1 MRRIAIWLALV
12 LCLGLLCLPV
22 SAATGATNVQCNAT
36 VLADGSAQVSIT
48 VRLHLDEP
56 QENLQF
62 PIPAQ
67 AENVLLNG
75 AQVRTR
81 ISGTIAN
88 VQLGNFV
95 SGDSGFTVSYSLPRV
110 VELQTDEDEEN
121 EKLMLVLPVLSGF
134 FAPIETMELSVILP
148 AAVPNRPGF
157 SSGYHQQGIES
168 DMQITWQDNTISA
181 ETTGELKDH
190 ETLQLALQVTP
201 EMFPQLSLHQPPVN
215 GWEASA
221 IVLAVLA
228 VLYYLIC
235 LLPSVPRRIRCFSAP
250 EGISAGE
257 VGTCLT
263 GSGVDLTLLVF
274 SWAQLGYI
282 RIELTHKDK
291 VTLVRRMDMGNERSD
306 YEVRIFKALFQ
317 GRQQVAG
324 SSYHYARMCRKVA
337 ASSPLHRQLFKASS
351 GNPKVFRG
359 MAAASGAL
367 WGVSMAISVTELVA
381 LQALLG
387 VVLVPLCGILAYSI
401 QAGGCSLP
409 LRERQPLYWSLAAC
423 GAWLT
428 LGLLMG
434 VFAQTLGVVAFQ
446 FLCGVAAAYGGQR
459 TERGRRCLA
468 QLRSLRKF
476 MVATAASELQRMLQA
491 NPNYFY
497 ELAPYALAMGVD
509 RQFARKFSST
519 VLPDCSFL
527 VTSSHRELTAP
538 HLMSMMRRAARSL
551 NALQKRLPYEN
562 LRKR

>member
-1 MRRIAIWLALV
+1 MRRIAIWLVLI

-22 SAATGATNVQCNAT
+22 SAATGATDVQCNAT
-36 VLADGSAQVSIT
+36 VLADGSAQVSTT

-81 ISGTIAN
+81 ISGSVAN

-95 SGDSGFTVSYSLPRV
+95 AGDSGFTVSYTLPRV
-110 VELQTDEDEEN
+110 VDLQTDANGGD
-121 EKLMLVLPVLSGF
+121 EKLMLTLPLLSGF
-134 FAPIETMELSVILP
+134 FAPVETMELTVILP
-148 AAVPNRPGF
+148 ADVPGRPGF
-157 SSGYHQQGIES
+157 VSGYHQQGIES
-168 DMQITWQDNTISA
+168 NMQITWKDNTISA
-181 ETTGELKDH
+181 KTTAELKDH
-190 ETLQLALQVTP
+190 ETLQLTMQVQE
-201 EMFPQLSLHQPPVN
+201 EMFPQLSLHQPPVS
-215 GWEASA
+215 GWEAAA
-221 IVLAVLA
+221 IVLAVIA

-235 LLPSVPRRIRCFSAP
+235 LLPSIPRRIRCFSAP

-263 GSGVDLTLLVF
+263 GSGVDLTMLVF

-282 RIELTHKDK
+282 RIQLTHKDK

-351 GNPKVFRG
+351 GNPRIFRAL
-359 MAAASGAL
+359 AAVSGAL
-367 WGVSMAISVTELVA
+367 WGVSMAMAVTDAVA

-387 VVLVPLCGILAYSI
+387 VVLVPLCGILAYGI
-401 QAGGCSLP
+401 QAGGCGLL
-409 LRERQPLYWSLAAC
+409 LRDRQPLLLSLACC
-423 GAWLT
+423 GVWLV
-428 LGLLMG
+428 LGLFMG
-434 VFAQTLGVVAFQ
+434 VFVQTLGVVAFQ
-446 FLCGVAAAYGGQR
+446 MLCGIAVAYGGQR

-468 QLRSLRKF
+468 QLRSLRRF
-476 MVATAASELQRMLQA
+476 MTGTSAAELQRMLKA

-509 RQFARKFSST
+509 RQFARKFGAM

-527 VTSSHRELTAP
+527 VTISHRELTAP
-538 HLMSMMRRAARSL
+538 HLMSMMRRTAKSL

-562 LRKR
+562 LTKR